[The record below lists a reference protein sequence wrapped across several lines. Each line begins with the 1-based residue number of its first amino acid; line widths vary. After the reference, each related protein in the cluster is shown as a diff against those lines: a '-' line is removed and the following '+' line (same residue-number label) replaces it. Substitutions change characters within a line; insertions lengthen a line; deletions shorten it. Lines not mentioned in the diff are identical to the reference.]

1 MARNEW
7 WAFPPKPVL
16 ESCRRYAL
24 SEGEENP
31 RLDLRS
37 CLQEFGEALPSHVER
52 RDRRRRR
59 DCCGS
64 RRIQQERDLTGEVAG
79 VKRPDIPLLRAN
91 VRRASD
97 EDVEVIAW
105 LALSKHNLTFGQLDL
120 HSDRRDSGKLSLGAS
135 FEQRNA

>member
-1 MARNEW
+1 MTGDVVVTVAVRGASN
-7 WAFPPKPVL
+7 
-16 ESCRRYAL
+16 
-24 SEGEENP
+24 
-31 RLDLRS
+31 RS
-37 CLQEFGEALPSHVER
+37 A
-52 RDRRRRR
+52 
-59 DCCGS
+59 
-64 RRIQQERDLTGEVAG
+64 DLTGEVAG